1 MKHLNWNV
9 VNNLNV
15 FETQDN
21 FCVCFVEFDW
31 KHAQRKLDSNII
43 KMNINPV
50 CTEDQSFK

>member
-1 MKHLNWNV
+1 MNWNV